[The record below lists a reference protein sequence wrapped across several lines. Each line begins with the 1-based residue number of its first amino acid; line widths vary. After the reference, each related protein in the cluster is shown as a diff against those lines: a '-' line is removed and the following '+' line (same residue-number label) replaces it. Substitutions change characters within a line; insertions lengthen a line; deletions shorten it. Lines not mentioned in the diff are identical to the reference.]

1 MAQSLALTFNKIENA
16 SLLAEW
22 FFFLLGVT
30 LCVISIIGNGYVSYR
45 LVKII
50 RASKAIQVGKN
61 KIVFIFQQI
70 YIKNKLVYHVQNWS
84 LTLDMKM
91 IVFKNF
97 FQTPI
102 YLSLTL
108 CGFVTGLLSMPYM
121 MYAFYIHRLDK
132 LPVSLS
138 ADSVAPMTTPF
149 LNMSYVTTHS
159 DYTLSPTM
167 QPCSDAS
174 K

>member
-1 MAQSLALTFNKIENA
+1 MAQSLALTFTKIENA

-70 YIKNKLVYHVQNWS
+70 YIKNELVYQVQNWS
-84 LTLDMKM
+84 L
-91 IVFKNF
+91 
-97 FQTPI
+97 
-102 YLSLTL
+102 
-108 CGFVTGLLSMPYM
+108 
-121 MYAFYIHRLDK
+121 
-132 LPVSLS
+132 
-138 ADSVAPMTTPF
+138 
-149 LNMSYVTTHS
+149 
-159 DYTLSPTM
+159 
-167 QPCSDAS
+167 
-174 K
+174 